1 MARPEVRKLARP
13 QAPAGRRL
21 QTGRE
26 MVTWDREL
34 LCSNTS
40 ATQVTR

>member
-1 MARPEVRKLARP
+1 MAGPKCAELTRP
-13 QAPAGRRL
+13 QDAAGRL

-26 MVTWDREL
+26 MVTWDLEL
-34 LCSNTS
+34 LCSNTW